1 MCYYLLHRKARG
13 LYQLFKSTPLPP
25 TKARDSTARMDL
37 STKQGRREQG
47 QRIQRAVERAGLSIE
62 ELASRIG
69 CSRALIYQYL
79 SGTTLAQPDRL
90 QQIAGE
96 CGVTLASFYSATD
109 APEDQ
114 APSSDPGL
122 PAPPPTVAV
131 SVPISLP
138 PQEVAV
144 RLNEGLRSMQEL
156 AAAQEGSPDYRALSA
171 TCERILS
178 LAAQVGDR
186 SAQAVA
192 QLRLG
197 NALVNLADYPR
208 AADALARAVTLAQ
221 EIGAAGTETSARQSL
236 GQALFQLGRTDEA
249 GEQFA
254 HIAAGTDFAGR
265 WQGTLSLGSIHEQRG
280 EYQQAMLR
288 FDEAANILEEGEAN
302 GTARPETI
310 AVGLLYVNAN
320 RTNVYLDEGDFRGA
334 RPLAEKC
341 LGDAESLGIAGQH
354 LEARFNIAWCD
365 FGVGRWAACYAG
377 LTGLLQLA
385 RFIGDQG
392 RETMT
397 RAWLG
402 IFLAAAGDRDG
413 ALNYGKDALAQ
424 ALSHG
429 DRRAELYAQLALAD
443 AYSGDR
449 LRQGEARYHVTQ
461 ALAVARA
468 VRDTRAE
475 IECRLRLAHLSS
487 QSGTVTELRDA
498 ATRALTAAQRLGARH
513 LECLARIR
521 VAEALAREPN
531 ADPSAA
537 RGEAEVALAQAD
549 SLALIEGQWRA
560 RYTLAQ
566 ILLEGDIDAE
576 LAEAV
581 LIEAVA
587 LLESLRAALIETG
600 IPDTLLENEECIA
613 VYVRVIQLIR
623 QSGRTREA
631 DALLEQA
638 GWPPL
643 NARVAA
649 MAEPAAPTLS
659 RGAQ

>member
-1 MCYYLLHRKARG
+1 
-13 LYQLFKSTPLPP
+13 
-25 TKARDSTARMDL
+25 MDL

-62 ELASRIG
+62 ELAGRIG

-90 QQIAGE
+90 QQIAVE
-96 CGVTLASFYSATD
+96 CGVSLASFYSATETAD
-109 APEDQ
+109 TEEALASSPG
-114 APSSDPGL
+114 APSAAPAL
-122 PAPPPTVAV
+122 PVLP
-131 SVPISLP
+131 P
-138 PQEVAV
+138 PQEVTA
-144 RLNEGLRSMQEL
+144 RLNESLRSLQEL
-156 AAAQEGSPDYRALSA
+156 AAAQEGPPDYRALAA

-186 SAQAVA
+186 TAQAVA

-197 NALVNLADYPR
+197 NALLNVADYPR
-208 AADALARAVTLAQ
+208 AADALARAVALAQ
-221 EIGAAGTETSARQSL
+221 EIGAGGTETSARQSL
-236 GQALFQLGRTDEA
+236 GQGLYQLGRTDEA

-254 HIAAGTDFAGR
+254 HIAAGTDFQGR

-280 EYQQAMLR
+280 EYRQAMQR
-288 FDEAANILEEGEAN
+288 FDEAASILEEGELN
-302 GTARPETI
+302 GTVRPETI

-320 RTNVYLDEGDFRGA
+320 RTNVYLDEGDFRSA

-341 LGDAESLGIAGQH
+341 MVDAESLGIAGQH

-365 FGVGRWAACYAG
+365 FGVGRWAACYTA
-377 LTGLLQLA
+377 LTSLLQLA

-413 ALNYGKDALAQ
+413 ALAYGKDALAQ
-424 ALSHG
+424 ALSRG

-449 LRQGEARYHVTQ
+449 LRQGEARYHIIQ
-461 ALAVARA
+461 ALAVAGA

-475 IECRLRLAHLSS
+475 IECRLRLAHLASL
-487 QSGTVTELRDA
+487 SGTVTELRDA
-498 ATRALTAAQRLGARH
+498 AARALTLAQRLGARH
-513 LECLARIR
+513 LESLSRSWLADALSRE
-521 VAEALAREPN
+521 ANADKALAR
-531 ADPSAA
+531 
-537 RGEAEVALAQAD
+537 REAEAAIALAD
-549 SLALIEGQWRA
+549 SLELIEGRWRA
-560 RYTLAQ
+560 RFTLAQ
-566 ILLEGDIDAE
+566 ILLSSAPGEAAAAE
-576 LAEAV
+576 TALREA
-581 LIEAVA
+581 IA
-587 LLESLRAALIETG
+587 LLESLRTALIETG
-600 IPDTLLENEECIA
+600 IPDTLLENEDCII
-613 VYVRVIQLIR
+613 VYVRLIQLLR
-623 QSGRTREA
+623 QSGRTTEA
-631 DALLEQA
+631 DTVLEQA

-643 NARVAA
+643 NARINADTDTGS
-649 MAEPAAPTLS
+649 PLS

>member
-1 MCYYLLHRKARG
+1 
-13 LYQLFKSTPLPP
+13 
-25 TKARDSTARMDL
+25 MDL

-62 ELASRIG
+62 ELAGRIG

-90 QQIAGE
+90 QQIAVE
-96 CGVTLASFYSATD
+96 CGVSLSSFYSATD
-109 APEDQ
+109 ASES
-114 APSSDPGL
+114 AEVPSL
-122 PAPPPTVAV
+122 VAIVPPTA
-131 SVPISLP
+131 SALSMPA

-144 RLNEGLRSMQEL
+144 RLNDGLQAMQEL
-156 AAAQEGSPDYRALSA
+156 AAAQEGPPDYRALAA

-192 QLRLG
+192 QARLG
-197 NALVNLADYPR
+197 NALVNVADYPR
-208 AADALARAVTLAQ
+208 AADALARAVMLAQ
-221 EIGAAGTETSARQSL
+221 ELGAGATEAGARQSL
-236 GQALFQLGRTDEA
+236 GQALYQLGRTEEA
-249 GEQFA
+249 EEQFA
-254 HIAAGTDFAGR
+254 RIAAGSDFQGR
-265 WQGTLSLGSIHEQRG
+265 WKGTLSLGSIHEQRG

-302 GTARPETI
+302 GTARPESV

-341 LGDAESLGIAGQH
+341 LADAESLGIAGQH

-365 FGVGRWAACYAG
+365 FGVGRWAPCYAA
-377 LTGLLQLA
+377 LISLLQLA

-413 ALNYGKDALAQ
+413 ALAYGKDALAQ
-424 ALSHG
+424 ALSRG

-449 LRQGEARYHVTQ
+449 LRQGEARYHITQ
-461 ALAVARA
+461 ALAVAAA
-468 VRDTRAE
+468 VRETRAE
-475 IECRLRLAHLSS
+475 VECRLRLAHLSA
-487 QSGTVTELRDA
+487 QSGTVTDLREA
-498 ATRALTAAQRLGARH
+498 ASRALALSLRLGARH
-513 LECLARIR
+513 LESLSR
-521 VAEALAREPN
+521 VWLAEALVREAN
-531 ADPSAA
+531 ADPALA
-537 RGEAEVALAQAD
+537 RLEAEAAIALAD
-549 SLALIEGQWRA
+549 SLDLIEGRWRG
-560 RYTLAQ
+560 RYALAQ
-566 ILLEGDIDAE
+566 ILLNRSPEEAAIAE
-576 LAEAV
+576 TALR
-581 LIEAVA
+581 EAVA

-600 IPDTLLENEECIA
+600 IPDTLLENEDCIA
-613 VYVRVIQLIR
+613 VYVRLIQVVR
-623 QSGRTREA
+623 QAARTSEA
-631 DALLEQA
+631 DAIQEQA

-643 NARVAA
+643 NARLVADTD
-649 MAEPAAPTLS
+649 MAAPFP

>member
-1 MCYYLLHRKARG
+1 
-13 LYQLFKSTPLPP
+13 
-25 TKARDSTARMDL
+25 MDL

-62 ELASRIG
+62 ELAGRIG

-90 QQIAGE
+90 QQIAVE
-96 CGVTLASFYSATD
+96 CGVSLASFYSATETSD
-109 APEDQ
+109 AEE
-114 APSSDPGL
+114 APAAAPAALSPTPAVPL
-122 PAPPPTVAV
+122 PP
-131 SVPISLP
+131 P
-138 PQEVAV
+138 PQEVTA

-156 AAAQEGSPDYRALSA
+156 AAAQEGPPDYRALAA

-186 SAQAVA
+186 TAQAVA

-197 NALVNLADYPR
+197 NALLNVADYPR
-208 AADALARAVTLAQ
+208 AADALARAVALAQ
-221 EIGAAGTETSARQSL
+221 EINAAGTETSARQSL
-236 GQALFQLGRTDEA
+236 GQALYQLGRTDEA

-254 HIAAGTDFAGR
+254 HIAAGADFQGR

-280 EYQQAMLR
+280 EYQQAMQR
-288 FDEAANILEEGEAN
+288 FDEAASILEEGELN

-320 RTNVYLDEGDFRGA
+320 RTNVYLDEGDFRNA
-334 RPLAEKC
+334 RPLAERC
-341 LGDAESLGIAGQH
+341 MVDAESLGIAGQH
-354 LEARFNIAWCD
+354 LEARFNLAWCD
-365 FGVGRWAACYAG
+365 FGIGRWATCYAAF
-377 LTGLLQLA
+377 TSLLQLA

-402 IFLAAAGDRDG
+402 IFFAAAGDRDN
-413 ALNYGKDALAQ
+413 ALAYGKDALSQ
-424 ALSHG
+424 ALSRG
-429 DRRAELYAQLALAD
+429 DRRAELFAQLALAD
-443 AYSGDR
+443 AYGGDR
-449 LRQGEARYHVTQ
+449 LRQSEARYHVTQ
-461 ALAVARA
+461 ALAVAGA

-475 IECRLRLAHLSS
+475 IECRLRLAHLAS

-498 ATRALTAAQRLGARH
+498 ATRALALAQRLGARH
-513 LECLARIR
+513 LESLAR
-521 VAEALAREPN
+521 VWLAEALYREAN
-531 ADPSAA
+531 ADT
-537 RGEAEVALAQAD
+537 ALARSEAQAAIALAD
-549 SLALIEGQWRA
+549 SLELIEGRWRG
-560 RYTLAQ
+560 RFTLAQ
-566 ILLEGDIDAE
+566 ILLNSSPAE
-576 LAEAV
+576 TAAAEAA
-581 LIEAVA
+581 LREAIA

-613 VYVRVIQLIR
+613 VYVRLIQLLV
-623 QSGRTREA
+623 QSGRNSEA
-631 DALLEQA
+631 DAVLDQA

-643 NARVAA
+643 AARLNADT
-649 MAEPAAPTLS
+649 ETAPPPL

>member
-1 MCYYLLHRKARG
+1 
-13 LYQLFKSTPLPP
+13 
-25 TKARDSTARMDL
+25 MDL

-62 ELASRIG
+62 ELAGRIG

-90 QQIAGE
+90 QQIAVE
-96 CGVTLASFYSATD
+96 CGVGLASFYRASEEPD
-109 APEDQ
+109 AEEP
-114 APSSDPGL
+114 
-122 PAPPPTVAV
+122 PAPAPVLSPPPPSFPLSA
-131 SVPISLP
+131 P
-138 PQEVAV
+138 PQEVAM
-144 RLNEGLRSMQEL
+144 RLQEGLRSMQEL
-156 AAAQEGSPDYRALSA
+156 AAAQEGPPDYRALAA

-186 SAQAVA
+186 AAQAVA
-192 QLRLG
+192 HLRLG
-197 NALVNLADYPR
+197 NALLSLADYPR
-208 AADALARAVTLAQ
+208 AADALARAVALAQ
-221 EIGAAGTETSARQSL
+221 EIAAAATETAARQSL

-254 HIAAGTDFAGR
+254 HIAAGADFQGR

-288 FDEAANILEEGEAN
+288 FDEAASLLEEGELN

-320 RTNVYLDEGDFRGA
+320 RTNVYLDEGDFGGA
-334 RPLAEKC
+334 RPLAERC
-341 LGDAESLGIAGQH
+341 MADAESLGIAGQH
-354 LEARFNIAWCD
+354 LEARFNIGWCD
-365 FGVGRWAACYAG
+365 FGVGRWAACHAAF
-377 LTGLLQLA
+377 TGLLQLA

-413 ALNYGKDALAQ
+413 ALAYGKDALAQ
-424 ALSHG
+424 ALSRG

-449 LRQGEARYHVTQ
+449 LRQGEARYHITQ
-461 ALAVARA
+461 ALAVAGA

-475 IECRLRLAHLSS
+475 IECRLRLAHLSA

-498 ATRALTAAQRLGARH
+498 STRALTLAQRLGARH
-513 LECLARIR
+513 LETLAR
-521 VAEALAREPN
+521 VWLAEALHRGAD
-531 ADPSAA
+531 ADPSLA
-537 RGEAEVALAQAD
+537 RAEAEAAVALAD
-549 SLALIEGQWRA
+549 SLNLIEGRWRA
-560 RYTLAQ
+560 RFTLAQ
-566 ILLEGDIDAE
+566 ILLDQAPTETAAAE
-576 LAEAV
+576 SALQQA
-581 LIEAVA
+581 IS
-587 LLESLRAALIETG
+587 LLESLREALIATG

-613 VYVRVIQLIR
+613 VYARLIRHLR
-623 QSGRTREA
+623 QSGRTA
-631 DALLEQA
+631 DAEAMLERA

-643 NARVAA
+643 NALFNATT
-649 MAEPAAPTLS
+649 ETAAPDP

>member
-1 MCYYLLHRKARG
+1 
-13 LYQLFKSTPLPP
+13 
-25 TKARDSTARMDL
+25 MDL

-47 QRIQRAVERAGLSIE
+47 LRIQRAVERAGLSIE
-62 ELASRIG
+62 ELAGRIG

-90 QQIAGE
+90 QQIANE
-96 CGVTLASFYSATD
+96 CGASLASFYTD
-109 APEDQ
+109 AESPEP
-114 APSSDPGL
+114 ATAAS
-122 PAPPPTVAV
+122 PAPIPSVVPTPAAPALV
-131 SVPISLP
+131 P
-138 PQEVAV
+138 PQEVAA
-144 RLNEGLRSMQEL
+144 RLSEGLHTMQEL
-156 AAAQEGSPDYRALSA
+156 AAAQAGPPDYRALAS

-186 SAQAVA
+186 QAQAVA
-192 QLRLG
+192 QWRLG
-197 NALVNLADYPR
+197 GALVNVADYPR

-221 EIGAAGTETSARQSL
+221 EIGLTATETAARQSL
-236 GQALFQLGRTDEA
+236 GQALYQLGRTDEA

-254 HIAAGTDFAGR
+254 HIANGSDFQGR

-280 EYQQAMLR
+280 EYRQAMQR

-302 GTARPETI
+302 GTARPEAI

-320 RTNVYLDEGDFRGA
+320 RTNVYLDEGDFRSA

-341 LGDAESLGIAGQH
+341 LADAESLGIAGQH

-365 FGVGRWAACYAG
+365 FGIGRWAACYAG
-377 LTGLLQLA
+377 FTSLLQLA

-392 RETMT
+392 RVMLT

-413 ALNYGKDALAQ
+413 ALSNGKDALAQ

-443 AYSGDR
+443 AYGADR
-449 LRQGEARYHVTQ
+449 LRQSEARYHITQ
-461 ALAVARA
+461 ALAVAGA

-475 IECRLRLAHLSS
+475 TECRLRLAHLCA
-487 QSGTVTELRDA
+487 QSGTVAELREA
-498 ATRALTAAQRLGARH
+498 ASRALMLAQRLGARH
-513 LECLARIR
+513 LEALARAWM
-521 VAEALAREPN
+521 AEALFREGV
-531 ADPSAA
+531 ADPNPA
-537 RGEAEVALAQAD
+537 RREAEAAIALSD
-549 SLALIEGQWRA
+549 SVDLIEGRWRA

-566 ILLEGDIDAE
+566 ILLSSAGEAG
-576 LAEAV
+576 LAETA
-581 LIEAVA
+581 LREAVA

-600 IPDTLLENEECIA
+600 IPDTLLENEDCIA
-613 VYVRVIQLIR
+613 VYVGLIQLLR
-623 QSGRTREA
+623 QSERMAEA
-631 DALLEQA
+631 EAMLDQA

-643 NARVAA
+643 NARLAA
-649 MAEPAAPTLS
+649 GTDMATPPLP